1 MSSLRMKRI
10 FSFISTVVLAVG
22 FTACGN
28 PDFQDGEVSPSAVPS
43 PPPSLAPEIT
53 APPEGI
59 NVLYQLNDYSQM
71 MSYVIRTKN
80 NKLIIIDGG
89 YDRNGKDLVQL
100 AKTLTEQE
108 VPEIEA
114 WLMTHVHE
122 DHVDAFSEIMSKK
135 TPALNVKQI
144 YYNFPSRNFVEK
156 YAESTLETY
165 DKFTKAAAKFTDNQ
179 ITIVQTGDTYT
190 IDGINIEV
198 MLTPDE
204 SITENPINESSV
216 VYRLTIDGQ
225 TVLFLGDAAQAAGT
239 RLLKT
244 YKDDLSSDVVQMAHH
259 GSHGVA
265 KSVYKQINP
274 KVCLWPTP
282 KWLWEND
289 SGEGYN
295 SGPHET
301 ILVYEYVRDK
311 VGVQKH
317 YIAKDGIQILEFPLT
332 LA

>member
-1 MSSLRMKRI
+1 MKRI

-28 PDFQDGEVSPSAVPS
+28 PHFQDGEVSPSAVPS

-144 YYNFPSRNFVEK
+144 YYNFPSRNFVKK
-156 YAESTLETY
+156 YAESTLVTY
-165 DKFTKAAAKFTDNQ
+165 DKFMKAAAKFTQDQ
-179 ITIVQTGDTYT
+179 ITIVQTGDIYT

-244 YKDDLSSDVVQMAHH
+244 YKDDLASDVVQMAHH
-259 GSHGVA
+259 GSHGVE
-265 KSVYKQINP
+265 KSVYKRIDP

-332 LA
+332 LD